1 MRETFPKQERLCGK
15 TTVEALFTRGK
26 SGQCGCVRY
35 RFLPREGE
43 GPSRLL
49 VSVPKRSFKRAVKR
63 NLLKRRIREAYRR
76 LKGGLP
82 ASADILFIYVYK
94 DILPYADIYSAVEA
108 SLKEIGE
115 AL

>member
-43 GPSRLL
+43 GPSRML
-49 VSVPKRSFKRAVKR
+49 VSVPKRSFKRAVK
-63 NLLKRRIREAYRR
+63 
-76 LKGGLP
+76 GGFP